1 MIAEPRSLPAT
12 ATAREA
18 GEVLTPA
25 EVRAVYVVDDDGG
38 LVGVVT
44 RKTLVSRIVAA
55 GLDPSTTPLG
65 ALAEPPYYTIDAD
78 TPLDEAFRFIEENDA
93 ERVPVVDDGR
103 LVGVVSRAVL
113 SGGSRRTRSPR
124 STRRSRMGAE
134 SLTGKVAAVTGAGSG
149 IGRGIAVALAGAGAR
164 IAANDVHGDGLDE
177 TLRLVREA
185 GSEGVASLGDVRRR
199 EDVRRLVD
207 DAVGAFGGLDVMVAN
222 AAVGLYAD
230 LEEMAEEQI
239 DRVLDVNLKGA
250 LTSAQLAIPALRA
263 RGGGSIVFVSSV
275 QAYETLRGCVVYGA
289 AKAGLVAA
297 ARALSVEVGE
307 HGIRVNA
314 IAPGTIDTPMLQ
326 RDLEGMN
333 TADADGFL
341 DRVRG
346 ANALGRIGT
355 VEEVADVV
363 VFLVSDAA
371 RYVTGTT
378 VVADGGL
385 LAMRT
390 F

>member
-1 MIAEPRSLPAT
+1 MT
-12 ATAREA
+12 A
-18 GEVLTPA
+18 
-25 EVRAVYVVDDDGG
+25 
-38 LVGVVT
+38 
-44 RKTLVSRIVAA
+44 
-55 GLDPSTTPLG
+55 
-65 ALAEPPYYTIDAD
+65 
-78 TPLDEAFRFIEENDA
+78 N
-93 ERVPVVDDGR
+93 
-103 LVGVVSRAVL
+103 
-113 SGGSRRTRSPR
+113 
-124 STRRSRMGAE
+124 
-134 SLTGKVAAVTGAGSG
+134 GKVAAVTGAGSG
-149 IGRGIAVALAGAGAR
+149 IGRGIAVALANAGAR
-164 IAANDVHGDGLDE
+164 VVVNDLVEDGLDE
-177 TLRLVREA
+177 TLELVAAA
-185 GSEGVASLGDVRRR
+185 GSEGVASIGDVRRR
-199 EDVRRLVD
+199 EDVQRLVD
-207 DAVGAFGGLDVMVAN
+207 DAAASFGGLDVMVAN

-230 LEEMAEEQI
+230 LEVMTEDEI

-250 LTSAQLAIPALRA
+250 LTCAPLAIPALRA

-297 ARALSVEVGE
+297 ARALAVEVGE

-326 RDLEGMN
+326 RDLDGMN
-333 TADADGFL
+333 TADAGGFL
-341 DRVRG
+341 ERVRA

-378 VVADGGL
+378 VVVDGGL
-385 LAMRT
+385 LAVRR

>member
-1 MIAEPRSLPAT
+1 MRASSRTTSRS
-12 ATAREA
+12 
-18 GEVLTPA
+18 
-25 EVRAVYVVDDDGG
+25 
-38 LVGVVT
+38 
-44 RKTLVSRIVAA
+44 
-55 GLDPSTTPLG
+55 
-65 ALAEPPYYTIDAD
+65 
-78 TPLDEAFRFIEENDA
+78 
-93 ERVPVVDDGR
+93 
-103 LVGVVSRAVL
+103 
-113 SGGSRRTRSPR
+113 
-124 STRRSRMGAE
+124 
-134 SLTGKVAAVTGAGSG
+134 
-149 IGRGIAVALAGAGAR
+149 
-164 IAANDVHGDGLDE
+164 DGLDE
-177 TLRLVREA
+177 TLGLVRAA

-199 EDVRRLVD
+199 EDVQRLVD
-207 DAVGAFGGLDVMVAN
+207 DAVGTFGGLDVMVAN
-222 AAVGLYAD
+222 AAVGLYSD
-230 LEEMAEEQI
+230 LEEMAEEDI

-250 LTSAQLAIPALRA
+250 LTCAQLAIPALRA

-289 AKAGLVAA
+289 TKAGLVAA
-297 ARALSVEVGE
+297 ARALAVEVGE
-307 HGIRVNA
+307 HGIRVNG

-326 RDLEGMN
+326 RDLEDMN

-378 VVADGGL
+378 VVADGGF
-385 LAMRT
+385 LAVRT

>member
-1 MIAEPRSLPAT
+1 
-12 ATAREA
+12 
-18 GEVLTPA
+18 
-25 EVRAVYVVDDDGG
+25 
-38 LVGVVT
+38 
-44 RKTLVSRIVAA
+44 
-55 GLDPSTTPLG
+55 
-65 ALAEPPYYTIDAD
+65 
-78 TPLDEAFRFIEENDA
+78 
-93 ERVPVVDDGR
+93 
-103 LVGVVSRAVL
+103 
-113 SGGSRRTRSPR
+113 
-124 STRRSRMGAE
+124 MGAE

-164 IAANDVHGDGLDE
+164 IAANDVRGDGLDE

-230 LEEMAEEQI
+230 LEEMAEEEI

-250 LTSAQLAIPALRA
+250 LTCAQLAIPALRV

-378 VVADGGL
+378 VVADGGF
-385 LAMRT
+385 LALRT

>member
-1 MIAEPRSLPAT
+1 MT
-12 ATAREA
+12 A
-18 GEVLTPA
+18 
-25 EVRAVYVVDDDGG
+25 
-38 LVGVVT
+38 
-44 RKTLVSRIVAA
+44 
-55 GLDPSTTPLG
+55 
-65 ALAEPPYYTIDAD
+65 
-78 TPLDEAFRFIEENDA
+78 N
-93 ERVPVVDDGR
+93 
-103 LVGVVSRAVL
+103 
-113 SGGSRRTRSPR
+113 
-124 STRRSRMGAE
+124 
-134 SLTGKVAAVTGAGSG
+134 GKVAAVTGAGSG
-149 IGRGIAVALAGAGAR
+149 IGRGIAVALANAGAR
-164 IAANDVHGDGLDE
+164 VVVNDLVEDGLDE
-177 TLRLVREA
+177 TLELVAAA
-185 GSEGVASLGDVRRR
+185 GSEGVASIGDVRRR
-199 EDVRRLVD
+199 KDVQRLVD
-207 DAVGAFGGLDVMVAN
+207 DALASFDGLDVMVAN

-230 LEEMAEEQI
+230 LETMAEDEI

-250 LTSAQLAIPALRA
+250 LTCAQLAIPALRA

-297 ARALSVEVGE
+297 ARALAVEVGE

-326 RDLEGMN
+326 RDLDGMN
-333 TADADGFL
+333 TADAGGFL
-341 DRVRG
+341 ERVRS

-378 VVADGGL
+378 VVADGGF
-385 LAMRT
+385 LAVRR

>member
-1 MIAEPRSLPAT
+1 
-12 ATAREA
+12 
-18 GEVLTPA
+18 
-25 EVRAVYVVDDDGG
+25 
-38 LVGVVT
+38 
-44 RKTLVSRIVAA
+44 
-55 GLDPSTTPLG
+55 
-65 ALAEPPYYTIDAD
+65 
-78 TPLDEAFRFIEENDA
+78 
-93 ERVPVVDDGR
+93 
-103 LVGVVSRAVL
+103 
-113 SGGSRRTRSPR
+113 
-124 STRRSRMGAE
+124 MGAE

-164 IAANDVHGDGLDE
+164 IAANDVRGDGLDE

-207 DAVGAFGGLDVMVAN
+207 DAVGALGGLDVMVAN

-230 LEEMAEEQI
+230 LEEMAEEEI

-250 LTSAQLAIPALRA
+250 LTCAQLAIPALRA

-378 VVADGGL
+378 VVADGGF
-385 LAMRT
+385 LALRT

>member
-1 MIAEPRSLPAT
+1 MQQ
-12 ATAREA
+12 
-18 GEVLTPA
+18 
-25 EVRAVYVVDDDGG
+25 
-38 LVGVVT
+38 
-44 RKTLVSRIVAA
+44 
-55 GLDPSTTPLG
+55 
-65 ALAEPPYYTIDAD
+65 
-78 TPLDEAFRFIEENDA
+78 
-93 ERVPVVDDGR
+93 
-103 LVGVVSRAVL
+103 
-113 SGGSRRTRSPR
+113 
-124 STRRSRMGAE
+124 

-149 IGRGIAVALAGAGAR
+149 IGRGIAVALAAAGAR
-164 IAANDVHGDGLDE
+164 VLANDVSSDGLDG
-177 TLRLVREA
+177 TLGLVREA
-185 GSEGVASLGDVRRR
+185 GAEGVASLGDVRRR
-199 EDVRRLVD
+199 EDVQRLVD
-207 DAVGAFGGLDVMVAN
+207 DAVGTFGGLDVMVAN
-222 AAVGLYAD
+222 AAVGLYSD
-230 LEEMAEEQI
+230 LEEMAEDDI

-250 LTSAQLAIPALRA
+250 LTCAQLAIPALRA

-289 AKAGLVAA
+289 TKAGLVAA
-297 ARALSVEVGE
+297 ARALAVEVGE
-307 HGIRVNA
+307 HGIRVNG

-378 VVADGGL
+378 VVADGGF
-385 LAMRT
+385 LAVRS